1 MSYVPIVNIERFE
14 FGQRP
19 GLRVRVFCDLIWRNI
34 ILSLLNKVCINSST
48 IRRHGGGVI
57 ND

>member
-1 MSYVPIVNIERFE
+1 MVVPIVNIERFE

-19 GLRVRVFCDLIWRNI
+19 GLRAGFFCDSIWRI
-34 ILSLLNKVCINSST
+34 VILSLLNKVCINSGV
-48 IRRHGGGVI
+48 IGRHGGSVI

>member
-1 MSYVPIVNIERFE
+1 MVVLIINIERFE

-19 GLRVRVFCDLIWRNI
+19 GLRAGFFCDSIWRNV

>member
-1 MSYVPIVNIERFE
+1 MVIPIVDMERFE

-19 GLRVRVFCDLIWRNI
+19 GLRGRCFRRLIWGNL
-34 ILSLLNKVCINSST
+34 ILSLLNKVCVNSST
-48 IRRHGGGVI
+48 IRRHGDGVI

>member
-1 MSYVPIVNIERFE
+1 VGVPIVNMERFE

-19 GLRVRVFCDLIWRNI
+19 GLRAGVFYDSIWRNI

-48 IRRHGGGVI
+48 IGWHGDGVI